1 MSAMEIA
8 STFCFENFKKTLDLA
23 ISRLNPQIL
32 FDSRILSEEAYLFF
46 SFFSPPFISKTMK
59 LKFWGI
65 FKYHPL

>member
-46 SFFSPPFISKTMK
+46 SFFSPPIYF
-59 LKFWGI
+59 
-65 FKYHPL
+65 